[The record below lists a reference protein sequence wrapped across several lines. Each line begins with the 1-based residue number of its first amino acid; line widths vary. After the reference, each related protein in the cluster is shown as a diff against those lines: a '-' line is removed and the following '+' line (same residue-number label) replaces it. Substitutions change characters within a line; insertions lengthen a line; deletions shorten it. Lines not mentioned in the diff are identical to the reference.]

1 MAEDLERVGKLRAD
15 SRYHVEVYWD
25 EGMGRITVM
34 GQRGTHLF
42 PEKTRKVYVYPISRL
57 ESLLGKT
64 LDSKVQKAKSKMQRR
79 CDKLN
84 TSLDMDQRSQKRFER
99 LYTNDA
105 DMPDTDE
112 RAKVGDMMYVTDEGW
127 SGEIIGITDLL
138 GPDGGRML
146 TVRGPNK
153 TLAIIN
159 E

>member
-1 MAEDLERVGKLRAD
+1 MTMAEDLERVGKLRAD

-34 GQRGTHLF
+34 GQRGTHPF

-84 TSLDMDQRSQKRFER
+84 TFLDMDQQAQREFER
-99 LYTNDA
+99 SYS
-105 DMPDTDE
+105 
-112 RAKVGDMMYVTDEGW
+112 V
-127 SGEIIGITDLL
+127 
-138 GPDGGRML
+138 DGG
-146 TVRGPNK
+146 NDD
-153 TLAIIN
+153 
-159 E
+159 